1 VAKSRETMEKRNKR
15 GESPETATR
24 KLLEYC
30 RRRDWAGVDPYD
42 ILNSRLIARFKF
54 LDYRWPRLL
63 LTQLVKRS
71 PIDFRPV
78 LGVPPTQN
86 PKALAVFLS
95 AFLNLQKCGL
105 LSEPVLIGGMVEKLE
120 MLRSPGSRY
129 WSWGYSFPWQ
139 TRTRIVPRG
148 YPNLVCTVF
157 VANALLDY
165 YEASGEKKCL
175 DMAREAAEFILSDLF
190 WSDREGRA
198 GFGYPLPSMRSP
210 IHNANFLGAA
220 LIGRV
225 HQAKPADKFL
235 QPALMAARYS
245 VSRQNDDGSWYYGEL
260 PTQRWIDNFHTGY
273 DLVALDD
280 IGRYLRTDEFVGP
293 VQRGFRFY
301 REHFFRDDGAARYYH
316 DRDYPI
322 DSHCVAQ
329 SLITLATLKAL
340 DAGSGPLARAVI
352 DWALAHLWDG
362 GGYFYYQANL
372 RFTNKL
378 SYMRWTQAWMLLALS
393 KFLREF
399 TDS

>member
-1 VAKSRETMEKRNKR
+1 
-15 GESPETATR
+15 
-24 KLLEYC
+24 
-30 RRRDWAGVDPYD
+30 
-42 ILNSRLIARFKF
+42 
-54 LDYRWPRLL
+54 
-63 LTQLVKRS
+63 
-71 PIDFRPV
+71 
-78 LGVPPTQN
+78 
-86 PKALAVFLS
+86 
-95 AFLNLQKCGL
+95 
-105 LSEPVLIGGMVEKLE
+105 
-120 MLRSPGSRY
+120 
-129 WSWGYSFPWQ
+129 
-139 TRTRIVPRG
+139 
-148 YPNLVCTVF
+148 
-157 VANALLDY
+157 
-165 YEASGEKKCL
+165 
-175 DMAREAAEFILSDLF
+175 
-190 WSDREGRA
+190 
-198 GFGYPLPSMRSP
+198 LPSMRSP